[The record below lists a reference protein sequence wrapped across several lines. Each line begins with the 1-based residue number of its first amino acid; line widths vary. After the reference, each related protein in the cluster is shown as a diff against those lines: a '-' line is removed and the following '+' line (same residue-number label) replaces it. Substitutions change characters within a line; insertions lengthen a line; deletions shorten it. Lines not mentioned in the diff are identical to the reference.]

1 MASYVPSAASST
13 HLMPSVI
20 STRTRGSRNPSAICT
35 NTELHLSS
43 EAEVQAAGNALSP
56 SV

>member
-20 STRTRGSRNPSAICT
+20 STRTRGSWNPSAICT